1 MYAVIKT
8 GGKQY
13 KVAQGQRLRVEK
25 LPVEPGA
32 AVEFSEVMMIGDGDT
47 VTVGTPHV
55 AGSKVT
61 ATVTDQGR
69 GKKVDIVKFRR
80 RKQYLKR
87 MGHRQAYT
95 EVEVTA
101 IETQAN

>member
-25 LPVEPGA
+25 LPVEEGA
-32 AVEFSEVMMIGDGDT
+32 SVEFPEVLLIADGDNI
-47 VTVGTPHV
+47 TVGAPHV
-55 AGSKVT
+55 VGSKVT
-61 ATVTDQGR
+61 ATVTAQGR
-69 GKKVDIVKFRR
+69 SKKVEILKFHR

-95 EVEVTA
+95 ELEVTA
-101 IETQAN
+101 IQVN